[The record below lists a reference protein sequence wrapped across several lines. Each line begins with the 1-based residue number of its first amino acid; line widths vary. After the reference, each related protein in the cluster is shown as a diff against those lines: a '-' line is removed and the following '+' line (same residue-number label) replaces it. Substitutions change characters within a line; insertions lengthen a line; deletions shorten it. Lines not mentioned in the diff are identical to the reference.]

1 MRPLLEID
9 GLRKEF
15 ITPRTNI
22 TALTD
27 IYMTVAK
34 GEFVCLV
41 GPSGCGKT
49 TLLCLI
55 AGLERPTA
63 GTVSVLGNEVLRPGQ
78 QCGMVFQEPR
88 LFPWLTVAEN
98 IGVGIK
104 GRLAA
109 SDLQKT
115 VSHHLEL
122 IGLMDFAQ
130 VYPRELSGGMA
141 QRVAIARALAIDPEI
156 LLLDEPFSA
165 LDALTRRRMQ
175 DEILQLWQ
183 ATGKT
188 MIMVTHDIHEAIHLG
203 ERVLV
208 FSPSPGRITHIFDVG
223 KEKRLV
229 QTTDSQHLID
239 IEREIMSCLNP
250 IS

>member
-1 MRPLLEID
+1 MRPLLEIN

-22 TALTD
+22 TALAD

-49 TLLCLI
+49 TLLRLI

-63 GTVSVLGNEVLRPGQ
+63 GTVSVLGNEVLEPGR

-109 SDLQKT
+109 SDLQKA

-156 LLLDEPFSA
+156 LLLDEPFST

-175 DEILQLWQ
+175 DEILQLWR

-223 KEKRLV
+223 KEKRLA
-229 QTTDSQHLID
+229 QTTDSQNLID

-250 IS
+250 IN